1 MRLPAGLRDGRA
13 AFNGGVTET
22 RPNPMGRALVGTA
35 IVLLA
40 LNLRLAVGSLGVVLS
55 AVREDLAMS
64 AAVGGILTTVPVI
77 CFAVFG
83 ISAGQIVKRVGLHRT
98 VVLILVMMTVG
109 LILRAMTDNTPAFV
123 LYTALALA
131 GAAIGNIVLP
141 PLVKV
146 HFPDR
151 IPLISALYGA
161 SLMAGAALGSI
172 ATVPLAD
179 AFGGWREGLGLWA
192 VAAVITLLPWL
203 AFLRHDQKTDPLAA
217 RRLALRD
224 IVRSRLAWAMAA
236 CFGAQSAGAYAQFGW
251 FPEMLTDAG
260 LSDTSAGAMLG
271 LLSAIGIP
279 LTLGLPW
286 LIRKVGDRAWLP
298 WSFAA
303 VAAFGWLGVL
313 FIPTTATWLWA
324 VLLGIGGGAFTWT
337 LTMIGKRT
345 RTASGTTALSVFT
358 QGIGY
363 TLAGIGP
370 LGAGILH
377 DATGSWDLPIYVLIG
392 LTVVIAVAGTIIA
405 RPVMFEDT
413 LGPHD

>member
-1 MRLPAGLRDGRA
+1 MV
-13 AFNGGVTET
+13 GVTEP
-22 RPNPMGRALVGTA
+22 RPTPMGRALVGAA
-35 IVLLA
+35 IILLA
-40 LNLRLAVGSLGVVLS
+40 FNLRLAVGSLGVVLA
-55 AVREDLAMS
+55 AVRDDLAMS

-83 ISAGQIVKRVGLHRT
+83 ISAGQVVKRVGLHRT
-98 VVLILVMMTVG
+98 VVLTLIMMATG
-109 LILRAMTDNTPAFV
+109 LILRAMVDNTPAFL

-151 IPLISALYGA
+151 IPLVSALYGA
-161 SLMAGAALGSI
+161 SLMAGASLGSI
-172 ATVPLAD
+172 ATVPLGD

-192 VAAVITLLPWL
+192 VVAVVTLLPWL
-203 AFLRHDQKTDPLAA
+203 AFLRHDLRTDPLAA
-217 RRLALRD
+217 RRLAFRD
-224 IVRSRLAWAMAA
+224 VVGSRLAWAMAI

-260 LSDTSAGAMLG
+260 LSDASAGAMLG

-286 LIRKVGDRAWLP
+286 LIRKAGDRAWLP
-298 WSFAA
+298 WSFAV
-303 VAAFGWLGVL
+303 VAGAGWLGVL
-313 FIPTTATWLWA
+313 LIPTTATWLWA
-324 VLLGIGGGAFTWT
+324 VLLGLGGGAFTWT
-337 LTMIGKRT
+337 LTMIGRRT
-345 RTASGTTALSVFT
+345 RTAAGTTALSVFT

-363 TLAGIGP
+363 VFAGVGP

-377 DATGSWDLPIYVLIG
+377 DASGSWSVPIIG
-392 LTVVIAVAGTIIA
+392 LIAVNGLIAVAGTIVA

-413 LGPHD
+413 LGPRT